1 MKSQCFKPTHKVI
14 QTTSGE
20 FKFLFGEL
28 LQRLSETNY
37 YKDVAGNIAFVDGEC
52 LEEL

>member
-1 MKSQCFKPTHKVI
+1 MKSQCFKPTHTVV
-14 QTTSGE
+14 QTTGE

-28 LQRLSETNY
+28 LQRLSENY

-52 LEEL
+52 LEEYVR